1 MGIIYRVTI
10 PEREKPKSWRL
21 VACWRVQLTAI
32 ELEKTETG
40 ERLKWVFQTR
50 DKQHTIVGYTEYS
63 THYRSKC
70 AKWVRAVMNKN
81 CLPKQVDLEQ
91 LIGNEVDCWFQ
102 IVPQK
107 DGTERLV
114 AYDLD
119 NYKVGRW

>member
-32 ELEKTETG
+32 ELEETETG
-40 ERLKWVFQTR
+40 KRLKWVFQTR

-63 THYRSKC
+63 THYKSKC

-91 LIGNEVDCWFQ
+91 LIGNEVGCCVE
-102 IVPQK
+102 IKRNK

-114 AYDLD
+114 ARDLY
-119 NYKVGRW
+119 NHKV

>member
-32 ELEKTETG
+32 ELEETETG
-40 ERLKWVFQTR
+40 KRLKWVFQTR

-63 THYRSKC
+63 THYKSEC

-81 CLPKQVDLEQ
+81 CLPKQVDLEE
-91 LIGNEVDCWFQ
+91 LIGNEVGCCVE
-102 IVPQK
+102 IKRNK

-114 AYDLD
+114 ARDLY
-119 NYKVGRW
+119 NYKV